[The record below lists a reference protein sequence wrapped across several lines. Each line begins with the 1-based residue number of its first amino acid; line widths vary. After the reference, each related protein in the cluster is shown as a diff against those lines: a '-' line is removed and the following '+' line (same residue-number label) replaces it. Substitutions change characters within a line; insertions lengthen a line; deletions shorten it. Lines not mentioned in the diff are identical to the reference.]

1 MSQKLIHTIELNQLH
16 KLLSHKKKII
26 EIAEITQAISKI
38 AEIDPIF
45 FALTKAKQ
53 VLDPN
58 YINNFLGEQT
68 VHGKKLKKKIEKKLK
83 PRAIKNEEH
92 NLAWAR
98 SGARLRWSLRIFQ
111 NQTYL

>member
-1 MSQKLIHTIELNQLH
+1 MSQKLIHIIKSNQLH
-16 KLLSHKKKII
+16 KLLSHKKFFA

-38 AEIDPIF
+38 AEIDPIC

-68 VHGKKLKKKIEKKLK
+68 VHGKKLK
-83 PRAIKNEEH
+83 PRAIKNEEQ

-98 SGARLRWSLRIFQ
+98 LGARLRWSLRIFQ